1 MGRAEQQ
8 EILISALYS
17 LSKELCFPLSS
28 LGENGKHDRL
38 KICSISRVIGS
49 NPIAST
55 NVSEL
60 VCWAGPWGLLACL
73 LACLRGAPRASITQ
87 WVRVSDCEFENTGSN
102 PVIRQKHIIPTRLA

>member
-8 EILISALYS
+8 ESLISALYS

-49 NPIAST
+49 SPIVSIPGEIGKHDRLLLCSISRVIGSNPIAST
-55 NVSEL
+55 DVSEL

-73 LACLRGAPRASITQ
+73 LACGEPRG
-87 WVRVSDCEFENTGSN
+87 RV
-102 PVIRQKHIIPTRLA
+102 